1 MSYKKSVACN
11 IRENKQESGVFTGY
25 ASVFGNKDFQ
35 GDIIRE
41 GAFRRSIEL
50 WEGGIKNIYI
60 LWQHDVKNPIGKL
73 LDIKEDQHGLWVKIK
88 LCDDTQLGTEAYNL
102 LKSKVIKELSI
113 GFNCIR
119 AKNITTGKQRAVL
132 EADLREISL
141 VTFAANSEAKVC
153 RVS

>member
-1 MSYKKSVACN
+1 MSYKKNVACN
-11 IRENKQESGVFTGY
+11 IRENKQENGVFTGY

-35 GDIIRE
+35 GDIIHE
-41 GAFRRSIEL
+41 GAFKRSIEL
-50 WEGGIKNIYI
+50 WEEGLKNIYI
-60 LWQHDVKNPIGKL
+60 LWQHDVKSPIGKL

-88 LCDDTQLGTEAYNL
+88 LCHNTQLGTEAYNL

-119 AKNITTGKQRAVL
+119 AKHMTTGKQRVVL

>member
-1 MSYKKSVACN
+1 MSYRKNVTCN
-11 IRENKQESGVFTGY
+11 IRQNTQENAVFTGY

-35 GDIIRE
+35 GDVIRE
-41 GAFRRSIEL
+41 GAFKRSIEL
-50 WEGGIKNIYI
+50 WEEGLKNIYI
-60 LWQHDVKNPIGKL
+60 LWQHDVKRPIGKL
-73 LDIKEDQHGLWVKIK
+73 LDIKQDQHGLWVRIQ
-88 LCDDTQLGTEAYNL
+88 LCTDTQLGTEAYNL

-113 GFNCIR
+113 GFNSLR
-119 AKNITTGKQRAVL
+119 AQHMATGKHRVVL